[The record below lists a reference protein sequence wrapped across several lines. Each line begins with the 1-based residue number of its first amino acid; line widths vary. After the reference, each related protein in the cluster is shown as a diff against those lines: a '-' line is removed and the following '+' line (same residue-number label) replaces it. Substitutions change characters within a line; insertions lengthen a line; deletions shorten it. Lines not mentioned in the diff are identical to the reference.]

1 MVPAARA
8 LSRAFASAA
17 VFLSISAH
25 CARGIAQFPT
35 YEYIGAFSLTSDI
48 CACADPTATAVKAS
62 AHTPASMPLICLLM
76 FSPNTRRR
84 PGFLLASWAT
94 QVYMKVGDGK
104 CEFSLS
110 DEL

>member
-8 LSRAFASAA
+8 LSRTFASAA
-17 VFLSISAH
+17 VFFSISAH

-48 CACADPTATAVKAS
+48 CACADPTTTVKAS
-62 AHTPASMPLICLLM
+62 VHTPAKIPLNCLLM

-94 QVYMKVGDGK
+94 QVYMNV
-104 CEFSLS
+104 ESWRV
-110 DEL
+110 